1 MPAPGKQNGRREAR
15 DQCTLLPI
23 PAMNVEDDLA
33 TIDTQ
38 LAHTGELVAELHSKD
53 EDLLAQRRQLCTR
66 RNEVAS
72 PLCRLPVEIVQNIVE
87 HLISPFFS
95 HVDDVS
101 TLPEGEPQ
109 FSDTNGWIVVAGVCT
124 RLRAVILASGHLWAR
139 IDWTSCKQWRDLCIE
154 RAGSAPLHIHTSAHR
169 AIHEPLAAWIPR
181 AHTLVLHTD
190 HFDPEDAHALAMALD
205 RPAPLLH
212 TLYYTSMGRSRR
224 PNFRLNA
231 LFFMGGQTSS
241 LTRLVLVNVP
251 SPSSGLCF
259 PALIHLDIYDCVFSD
274 VLEANALLDLV
285 AAAPQLERLFLNFI
299 DLAYELPISIPR
311 SRLVLPR
318 LSYLGLSATVEALQQ
333 FMPHLPTPTN
343 GYLMKVDGPVSAEL
357 HIQLLRCAL
366 EAFGLPAD
374 VYKTSR
380 TPVLNLHRKLP
391 EPSEHYEMCLRVER
405 GDTPG
410 GMAYEDHS
418 WTITRDNFGPILD
431 QARALRVHGRAFEP
445 LFIYATRPRTVDP
458 ALAVIANLVNLEYF
472 DDHALAALEHLILE
486 DFDSQLCFFRDW
498 LAERVRVGRPLQS
511 IEFRGKQS
519 YVADHGTVAELGRRM
534 LEAGAVKRV
543 WINGR
548 PLRLDDVTEEDGG
561 Y

>member
-1 MPAPGKQNGRREAR
+1 
-15 DQCTLLPI
+15 
-23 PAMNVEDDLA
+23 MNVEDDLA

-38 LAHTGELVAELHSKD
+38 PAHTGELVAELHSKD

-72 PLCRLPVEIVQNIVE
+72 PLCRLPVEIIQNFVE

-139 IDWTSCKQWRDLCIE
+139 IDWTSCKQWRDLCIA
-154 RAGSAPLHIHTSAHR
+154 RVGSAPLHIHTSAHCT
-169 AIHEPLAAWIPR
+169 IHEPLAAWVPC
-181 AHTLVLHTD
+181 ACTLVLHMG
-190 HFDPEDAHALAMALD
+190 HFDPGEAQALAMALD

-212 TLYYTSMGRSRR
+212 TLCFTGMGRTRRPTRR
-224 PNFRLNA
+224 PNFRLTS
-231 LFFMGGQTSS
+231 LFMGGQTAS

-251 SPSSGLCF
+251 SPTSGLCF

-274 VLEANALLDLV
+274 ILEVDALLDLV

-299 DLAYELPISIPR
+299 DLAYSLPVSIPR
-311 SRLVLPR
+311 ARLVLPR

-333 FMPHLPTPTN
+333 FLPHLPTPTH
-343 GYLMKVDGPVSAEL
+343 GYLMKVDGPVSADL
-357 HIQLLRCAL
+357 HIQLLGCAL

-405 GDTPG
+405 GDIPG
-410 GMAYEDHS
+410 DMAYEDHS

-431 QARALRVHGRAFEP
+431 QARVLRVHGSAFDP
-445 LFIYATRPRTVDP
+445 LFIYATRPRTVVP
-458 ALAVIANLVNLEYF
+458 TLAAVGHLNLEDS
-472 DDHALAALEHLILE
+472 DDRALAALEYLILE

-511 IEFRGKQS
+511 VEFRGKQS

-534 LEAGAVKRV
+534 LEVGAVERV
-543 WINGR
+543 MINGR
-548 PLRLDDVTEEDGG
+548 PLRLDDVTEEDDG